1 MYMHGGLRG
10 KINDIWGG
18 EHCGRKNWT
27 DESEDRVQDQ
37 RRSGD
42 RMNALLGGLVA
53 FILMAIPFALFM
65 AGVFAMIEKDRDRK
79 NGR

>member
-1 MYMHGGLRG
+1 
-10 KINDIWGG
+10 
-18 EHCGRKNWT
+18 
-27 DESEDRVQDQ
+27 
-37 RRSGD
+37 
-42 RMNALLGGLVA
+42 MNALLGGLVA